1 MPNQILQKSVDNIL
15 GSGLSLHLMGPGK
28 AETKLSGY
36 KHKLL
41 PKSDWNIIPHQ
52 KEVVALADWAEW
64 IFGEEK
70 GTIQGFYVKD
80 KDGHV
85 VWEEKF
91 KEGPIEILR
100 KGDKLRI
107 RPKITFGEEDEE

>member
-1 MPNQILQKSVDNIL
+1 MPNQILQKSVDSVL
-15 GSGLSLHLMGPGK
+15 KSGLSLHLMGPGK

-36 KHKLL
+36 KHKSL
-41 PKSDWNIIPHQ
+41 PKANWKISLRENEIT
-52 KEVVALADWAEW
+52 ALADWAEW
-64 IFGEEK
+64 TFGEGK
-70 GTIQGFYVKD
+70 GSIQGFYVKD

-107 RPKITFGEEDEE
+107 RPKITFGEE